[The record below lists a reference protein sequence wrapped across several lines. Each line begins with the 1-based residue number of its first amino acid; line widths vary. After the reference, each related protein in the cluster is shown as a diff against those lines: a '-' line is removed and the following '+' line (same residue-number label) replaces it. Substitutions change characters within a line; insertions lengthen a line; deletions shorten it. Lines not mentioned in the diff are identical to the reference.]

1 MVQTRTEQTTKLLR
15 KKAQPTRPI
24 QLQSFRLSL
33 PLTHCFNPEL
43 PRYRPKIPGGFDPQ
57 VLWLMIVFEAAAN
70 GGGLENSTLMMVD
83 EVNQ

>member
-1 MVQTRTEQTTKLLR
+1 
-15 KKAQPTRPI
+15 
-24 QLQSFRLSL
+24 
-33 PLTHCFNPEL
+33 
-43 PRYRPKIPGGFDPQ
+43 

>member
-1 MVQTRTEQTTKLLR
+1 MAWRAGLLSSASWASQQFDCNWR
-15 KKAQPTRPI
+15 KVH
-24 QLQSFRLSL
+24 RLSL
-33 PLTHCFNPEL
+33 PLAHRFKPEL
-43 PRYRPKIPGGFDPQ
+43 PRHRPGIPGGFDPH